1 MSLAR
6 LAWTWAWARPLV
18 AALNLALLALGVA
31 AMTLLI
37 LLSEQL
43 QHAVQRDLAGIDLV
57 VGAKGS
63 PLQLILSGVF
73 HLDVPTGNIPL
84 ATVDTLRGQPLV
96 AQALP
101 LSLGDSLR
109 GFRIVGT
116 EPDYIALYGARLA
129 QGAVWTAPMQAVL
142 GAQVARETR
151 LAPGARFA
159 GSHGLAEEGAAHA
172 DTPYQVVGVLAPCG
186 CVLDRLVLTGLA
198 SVWAVHEHH
207 EAGPGGGATHDE
219 HEDHA
224 AEDAAREV
232 TLVLLRYRSPLAAV
246 SLPRWVNAQAG
257 LQAAAPALES
267 ARLLRMVGVGTDVL
281 RALAALL
288 LVVAAVSV
296 FIALVHAVREREHDL
311 ATMRLL
317 GASAGRVAGLVALEA
332 LLLAALGAALGLAL
346 GHGLTQALGA
356 QLAQDR
362 SLAVSGLWWSL
373 DEAGLVAGTGALALL
388 AAALPAWRAA
398 RLDVMRLLQTAG

>member
-1 MSLAR
+1 MNLMA
-6 LAWTWAWARPLV
+6 LAWTWAWARPMV
-18 AALNLALLALGVA
+18 AALNLAMLALGVA

-37 LLSEQL
+37 LLSEQV

-84 ATVDTLRGQPLV
+84 ATLDTLRRQPLV
-96 AQALP
+96 AQAVP

-116 EPDYIALYGARLA
+116 EPAYLALYGASLA
-129 QGAVWTAPMQAVL
+129 QGTAWAAPMQAVL
-142 GAQVARETR
+142 GANVARETR
-151 LAPGARFA
+151 LAVGQRFA

-172 DTPYQVVGVLAPCG
+172 DRPYQVVGVLAPCG

-207 EAGPGGGATHDE
+207 DEPHGAEAAHD
-219 HEDHA
+219 DHA
-224 AEDAAREV
+224 DEDAAREV
-232 TLVLLRYRSPLAAV
+232 TLVLLRYRSPLAAI

-267 ARLLRMVGVGTDVL
+267 ARLLRIVGVGTDVL

-317 GASAGRVAGLVALEA
+317 GASPGRVAALVALEA

-356 QLAQDR
+356 LLAHDR
-362 SLAVSGLWWSL
+362 SLTVSGAWWSL
-373 DEAGLVAGTGALALL
+373 DEAWLVAGTLALALL